1 MGMYNVDRSFPQPES
16 LRIEKSKASGKYN
29 SEDVLERLVE
39 DFFNKCYLCE
49 EKEISGIN
57 VEHLKPHK
65 GNFDK
70 KFQWENL
77 FLVCPHCNNTKLG
90 NEDDILDCAN
100 PSHKVYDWI
109 EYNFISF
116 PKTKVELKSLNNID
130 IVDKTVTLLNK
141 IYNGS
146 TITKK
151 LEAENIRKKIM
162 REIQSFENLIF
173 EYISNPK
180 DDLIEEIK
188 EMLSRK
194 SVFSAFKRWIIKN
207 NLKYNELEKY
217 FD

>member
-1 MGMYNVDRSFPQPES
+1 MYNVDRSFPEPQS
-16 LRIEKSKASGKYN
+16 LKIEKLKISGKYN

-65 GNFDK
+65 GDIDK

-90 NEDDILDCAN
+90 NEDEILDCTN
-100 PSHKVYDWI
+100 PSHKIYDWI

-116 PKTKVELKSLNNID
+116 PKTKVELKVINNID
-130 IVDKTVTLLNK
+130 IVNNTVTLLNK

-146 TITKK
+146 TVNKK
-151 LEAENIRKKIM
+151 FEADNIKKKIM

-173 EYISNPK
+173 EYVYNSK
-180 DDLIEEIK
+180 KELVEEIK
-188 EMLSRK
+188 EKLSRK
-194 SVFSAFKRWIIKN
+194 SAFSAFKRWIIKN
-207 NLKYNELEKY
+207 NARYKELEKY

>member
-1 MGMYNVDRSFPQPES
+1 MYNVDRSFPEPQS
-16 LRIEKSKASGKYN
+16 LKTEKLKVSGKYN
-29 SEDVLERLVE
+29 SEDVLERLVK

-65 GNFDK
+65 GDIDK

-90 NEDDILDCAN
+90 NEDEILDCTN
-100 PSHKVYDWI
+100 PSHKVYEWI
-109 EYNFISF
+109 EYNFTSF
-116 PKTKVELKSLNNID
+116 PKTKVELKVINNID
-130 IVDKTVTLLNK
+130 IVNNTVTLLDK

-146 TITKK
+146 TVNKK
-151 LEAENIRKKIM
+151 FEADNIKKKIM

-173 EYISNPK
+173 EYVYNSK
-180 DDLIEEIK
+180 EELVEEIK
-188 EMLSRK
+188 EKLSRK
-194 SVFSAFKRWIIKN
+194 SAFSAFKRWIIKN
-207 NLKYNELEKY
+207 NARYKELEKY

>member
-1 MGMYNVDRSFPQPES
+1 MYNVDRSFPEPQS
-16 LRIEKSKASGKYN
+16 LKTEKIKVSGKYN

-65 GNFDK
+65 GDIDK

-90 NEDDILDCAN
+90 NEDEILDCTN
-100 PSHKVYDWI
+100 PSHKIYDWI
-109 EYNFISF
+109 EYKFTSF
-116 PKTKVELKSLNNID
+116 PKTKVELKIINNID
-130 IVDKTVTLLNK
+130 IVNNTVTLLDK

-146 TITKK
+146 TVNKK
-151 LEAENIRKKIM
+151 FEADNIKKKIM

-173 EYISNPK
+173 EYVYNSK
-180 DDLIEEIK
+180 KELVEEIK
-188 EMLSRK
+188 EKLSRK
-194 SVFSAFKRWIIKN
+194 SAFSAFKRWIIKN
-207 NLKYNELEKY
+207 NARYKELEKY

>member
-1 MGMYNVDRSFPQPES
+1 MYNVDRSFPEPQS
-16 LRIEKSKASGKYN
+16 LKTEKLKVSGKYN
-29 SEDVLERLVE
+29 SEDVLERLME

-65 GNFDK
+65 SDVDK

-90 NEDDILDCAN
+90 NEDEILDCTN
-100 PSHKVYDWI
+100 PSHKVYEWI
-109 EYNFISF
+109 EYNFTSF
-116 PKTKVELKSLNNID
+116 PKTKVELKIINNID
-130 IVDKTVTLLNK
+130 IVNNTVTLLDK

-146 TITKK
+146 TVNKR
-151 LEAENIRKKIM
+151 LESENIKKKIM

-173 EYISNPK
+173 EYVYNSK
-180 DDLIEEIK
+180 KELAEEIK
-188 EMLSRK
+188 EKLSRK
-194 SVFSAFKRWIIKN
+194 SAFSAFKRWIIKN
-207 NLKYNELEKY
+207 NTRYKELEKY

>member
-1 MGMYNVDRSFPQPES
+1 MYNVDRSFPEPQS
-16 LRIEKSKASGKYN
+16 LKTEKLKVSGKYN

-65 GNFDK
+65 GDIDK

-90 NEDDILDCAN
+90 NEDEILDCTN
-100 PSHKVYDWI
+100 PSHKVNDWI

-116 PKTKVELKSLNNID
+116 PKTKVELKVINNID
-130 IVDKTVTLLNK
+130 IVNNTVTLLDK

-146 TITKK
+146 TVNKK
-151 LEAENIRKKIM
+151 FEADNIKKKIM

-173 EYISNPK
+173 EYVYNSK
-180 DDLIEEIK
+180 KELVEEIK
-188 EMLSRK
+188 EKLSRK

-207 NLKYNELEKY
+207 NARYKELEKY

>member
-1 MGMYNVDRSFPQPES
+1 MYNVYRSFPEPQS
-16 LRIEKSKASGKYN
+16 LKTEKLKVSGKYN

-49 EKEISGIN
+49 KKEISGIN

-65 GNFDK
+65 GDIDK

-90 NEDDILDCAN
+90 NEDEILDCTN
-100 PSHKVYDWI
+100 PSHKIYDWI
-109 EYNFISF
+109 EYNFTSF
-116 PKTKVELKSLNNID
+116 PKTKVELKIINNID
-130 IVDKTVTLLNK
+130 IVNNTVTLLDK

-146 TITKK
+146 TVNKK
-151 LEAENIRKKIM
+151 FEADNIKKKIM

-173 EYISNPK
+173 EYVYNSK
-180 DDLIEEIK
+180 KELVEEIK
-188 EMLSRK
+188 EKLSRK
-194 SVFSAFKRWIIKN
+194 SAFSAFKRWIIKN
-207 NLKYNELEKY
+207 NTRYKELEKY

>member
-1 MGMYNVDRSFPQPES
+1 MYNVDRSFPEPQS
-16 LRIEKSKASGKYN
+16 LKTEKLKVSGKYN

-65 GNFDK
+65 GDIDK

-90 NEDDILDCAN
+90 NEDEILDCTN
-100 PSHKVYDWI
+100 PSHKIYDWI
-109 EYNFISF
+109 EYKFTSF
-116 PKTKVELKSLNNID
+116 PKTKVELKIINNID
-130 IVDKTVTLLNK
+130 IVNNTVTLLDK

-146 TITKK
+146 TVNKK
-151 LEAENIRKKIM
+151 FEADNIKKKIM

-173 EYISNPK
+173 EYVYNSK
-180 DDLIEEIK
+180 KELVEEIK
-188 EMLSRK
+188 EKLSRK
-194 SVFSAFKRWIIKN
+194 SAFSAFKRWIIKN
-207 NLKYNELEKY
+207 NARYKELEKY

>member
-1 MGMYNVDRSFPQPES
+1 MYNVDRSFPEPQS
-16 LRIEKSKASGKYN
+16 LKTEKLKVSGKYN

-65 GNFDK
+65 GDIDK

-90 NEDDILDCAN
+90 NEDEILDCTN
-100 PSHKVYDWI
+100 PSHKIYDWI

-116 PKTKVELKSLNNID
+116 PKTKVELKIINNID
-130 IVDKTVTLLNK
+130 IVNNTVTLLDK

-146 TITKK
+146 TVNKK
-151 LEAENIRKKIM
+151 FEADNIKKKIM

-173 EYISNPK
+173 EYVYNSK
-180 DDLIEEIK
+180 KELVEEIK
-188 EMLSRK
+188 EKLSRK
-194 SVFSAFKRWIIKN
+194 SAFSAFKRWIIKN
-207 NLKYNELEKY
+207 NTRYKELEKY

>member
-1 MGMYNVDRSFPQPES
+1 MYNVDRSFPEPQS
-16 LRIEKSKASGKYN
+16 LKTEKLKVSGKYN
-29 SEDVLERLVE
+29 SEDVLERLAE

-65 GNFDK
+65 GDIDK

-90 NEDDILDCAN
+90 NEDEILDCTN
-100 PSHKVYDWI
+100 PSHKIYDWI
-109 EYNFISF
+109 EYKFISF
-116 PKTKVELKSLNNID
+116 PKTKVELKIINNID
-130 IVDKTVTLLNK
+130 IVNNTVTLLDK

-146 TITKK
+146 TVNKK
-151 LEAENIRKKIM
+151 FEADNIKKKIM

-173 EYISNPK
+173 EYVYNSK
-180 DDLIEEIK
+180 KELVEEIK
-188 EMLSRK
+188 EKLSRK
-194 SVFSAFKRWIIKN
+194 SAFSAFKRWIIKN
-207 NLKYNELEKY
+207 NTRYKELEKY

>member
-1 MGMYNVDRSFPQPES
+1 MYNVDRSFPEPQS
-16 LRIEKSKASGKYN
+16 LKIEKLKISGKYN

-65 GNFDK
+65 GDIDK

-90 NEDDILDCAN
+90 NEDEILDCTN
-100 PSHKVYDWI
+100 PSHKVYEWI
-109 EYNFISF
+109 EYNFTSF
-116 PKTKVELKSLNNID
+116 PKTKVELKIINNID
-130 IVDKTVTLLNK
+130 IVNNTVTLLDK

-146 TITKK
+146 TVNKK
-151 LEAENIRKKIM
+151 FEADNIKKKIM

-173 EYISNPK
+173 EYVYNSK
-180 DDLIEEIK
+180 KELVEEIK
-188 EMLSRK
+188 EKLSRK
-194 SVFSAFKRWIIKN
+194 SAFSAFKRWIIKN
-207 NLKYNELEKY
+207 NARYKELEKY